1 MGREASAQAEAN
13 GRSGTVH
20 VHVLLESTELILR
33 GSFRRRFR
41 LDALTERRLDDDALC
56 FRFGT
61 ESVVIRLGA
70 GLAGIWAKAMV
81 TPPPSLR
88 SKLGLAAGA
97 RAFCVG
103 SFDDGALEAAVS
115 DCRIADMSRSDLMNG
130 DGSIAG

>member
-1 MGREASAQAEAN
+1 MTGREASAEAETN
-13 GRSGTVH
+13 GRSGN

-41 LDALTERRLDDDALC
+41 LDALTELRLDDDALC

-61 ESVVIRLGA
+61 ESVVMRLGA

-103 SFDDGALEAAVS
+103 FFDDGALEAAVS

-130 DGSIAG
+130 DGISAG